1 MSALLALAPQSA
13 LASGGVPLS
22 PIGFSFS
29 PSAPAPL
36 KPDHPLYRRIALEQV
51 ADMPGVV
58 GGKATLGL
66 AGAAKRSSFEKALR
80 ETMNKLNMLATT
92 NAEAKVRLS
101 PRWIDMDAPFKISF
115 SSRASVTMGW
125 SLTRIDNGQLLFQRD
140 ITTAAQSKGGNGT
153 DRMVGVGRV
162 ALMTNIASALNCVDR
177 AAYGVARQDCALSPN
192 FEYKAPTYIF
202 MFLPG

>member
-1 MSALLALAPQSA
+1 MFALLALAPQSA
-13 LASGGVPLS
+13 LASDGVPLS

-92 NAEAKVRLS
+92 DAEAKVRLS

-125 SLTRIDNGQLLFQRD
+125 SLTRIDNGQLLFKRD
-140 ITTAAQSKGGNGT
+140 ITTAVQGRKWHRPYGRSRTRRIDDKHCLRLELRRQGGLWRGT
-153 DRMVGVGRV
+153 SR
-162 ALMTNIASALNCVDR
+162 LR
-177 AAYGVARQDCALSPN
+177 AFPE
-192 FEYKAPTYIF
+192 F
-202 MFLPG
+202 